1 MTSFNLDQSIEVLEW
16 TPLVL
21 DALLRDINV
30 VWTSANEGKD
40 KWSSYDVVG
49 HLIHG
54 EKTDWTTR
62 INLTILEELKTDESF
77 DRFAQIEESKGKSMN
92 HQLLDEFAE
101 LRA

>member
-1 MTSFNLDQSIEVLEW
+1 M
-16 TPLVL
+16 
-21 DALLRDINV
+21 

-62 INLTILEELKTDESF
+62 INLTISDELNTFESF
-77 DRFAQIEESKGKSMN
+77 DRFAKFQESKGKSIIK
-92 HQLLDEFAE
+92 
-101 LRA
+101 

>member
-1 MTSFNLDQSIEVLEW
+1 MTSFNLDQSIEVLER

-40 KWSSYDVVG
+40 TWSSYDIVG

-62 INLTILEELKTDESF
+62 INLTISDELNTFESF
-77 DRFAQIEESKGKSMN
+77 DRFAQFQESKGK
-92 HQLLDEFAE
+92 
-101 LRA
+101 